1 MQPQYNE
8 AAFSYTTHHRIRSHE
23 CDRQGVMHNARYI
36 EMLEVARIEFCRDVL
51 NVPIDQWTF
60 AQHHKFYFVRNV
72 LNYFHPARFD
82 DELIILTRASR
93 IGRTS
98 ITLEQIVNR
107 NRDSV
112 RILEAEAVMVSVDE
126 DTDIPKIIDTELR
139 ERLIAAGAKQG

>member
-1 MQPQYNE
+1 MQPHYDE
-8 AAFSYTTHHRIRSHE
+8 HDFSFVTHHRIRSHE

-51 NVPIDQWTF
+51 KVPIDQWTF

-82 DELIILTRASR
+82 DELTILTRVSS

-107 NRDSV
+107 TRDAM

-126 DTDIPKIIDTELR
+126 VTDNPKEIEPELR
-139 ERLIAAGAKQG
+139 QRIIAAGASQK

>member
-1 MQPQYNE
+1 MQPHYNE
-8 AAFSYTTHHRIRSHE
+8 SDFSYVTHHRIRSHE

-51 NVPIDQWTF
+51 KVPIDQWTF
-60 AQHHKFYFVRNV
+60 AQHHKFYFVRNL

-82 DELIILTRASR
+82 DELIILTRTSQ

-107 NRDSV
+107 KRDNL

-126 DTDIPKIIDTELR
+126 TTDNPKEIEPGLR
-139 ERLIAAGAKQG
+139 ERIIAAGAKSK

>member
-1 MQPQYNE
+1 MQPSYDE
-8 AAFSYTTHHRIRSHE
+8 SHFSYVTHHRIRSHE

-36 EMLEVARIEFCRDVL
+36 EMLEVARIEYCRDVL
-51 NVPIDQWTF
+51 KVPIDQWTF

-82 DELIILTRASR
+82 DELTILTRAAV

-98 ITLEQIVNR
+98 ISLEQIVNR
-107 NRDSV
+107 TRDGK

-126 DTDIPKIIDTELR
+126 ETDNPKELDDDLR
-139 ERLIAAGAKQG
+139 RRLIATGATQR